1 MSLSEERKRFLAND
15 FSRGFIA
22 FCGFTASDVGEGA
35 FSSRLLV
42 RPEHR
47 QQDNFVHAG
56 VMAAMA
62 DHTAGYAAYTVTDED
77 YRVLTIEFK
86 INFFRPAAGGEL
98 RCEARVIRRGKL
110 IVVAESVVFDPEF
123 GPEKP
128 AAKATVT
135 MMPVPNEN
143 LMK

>member
-22 FCGFTASDVGEGA
+22 FCGFEPVEVGEGT
-35 FSSRLLV
+35 FVSRLSV
-42 RPEHR
+42 RPDHR
-47 QQDNFVHAG
+47 QQDSFVHAG

-62 DHTAGYAAYTVTDED
+62 DHTAGYAAYTLTDED

-86 INFFRPAAGGEL
+86 INFFRPAAGDEL
-98 RCEARVIRRGKL
+98 FCEAKVVRRGRL
-110 IVVAESVVFDPEF
+110 IVVAESVVFDPSV
-123 GPEKP
+123 GIEKP

-135 MMPVPNEN
+135 MMPVPGEN
-143 LMK
+143 LKR